1 MPLSRKTQQFGL
13 SFDDEDILI
22 FGLLDSSDV
31 VITARYLKVGFYNR
45 PSIEGLE
52 RTCKSVRDLVATQM
66 MQAGQTIRPFPRHA
80 PKSDP
85 KQRLKCV

>member
-1 MPLSRKTQQFGL
+1 MPLSRKTQKFGL

-45 PSIEGLE
+45 PFIEGLE